1 MDYFDIKELIT
12 FCKVVEL
19 KSFSEAANYLCVTQ
33 PTVSL
38 QINKLE
44 KNLGITLINR
54 EGKNIELTYAG
65 KIFYKKAQKILK
77 EIKETQAII
86 EQIKG
91 YKKGFLIIGSSS
103 LPGEYILPDVITEF
117 HLKYPE
123 IEIFLNIK
131 DTFTIIEEINRGNFD
146 FGIVG
151 SYESHPNL
159 EFKKLLKDEIILI
172 GKNNKKLP
180 DEIEIKDLK
189 NFSFIFRE
197 MTSGTLYSVSK
208 KINLN
213 YLPHKIT
220 VGSLEAQK
228 KLVRNGI
235 GLAFISK
242 YAVEEGIGRDFKMIN
257 VKGIT
262 PINRYFYFVK
272 KKNHKLSQISKE
284 FLDIMLKLI
293 QN

>member
-19 KSFSEAANYLCVTQ
+19 KSFSEAANHLCVTQ

-44 KNLGITLINR
+44 KNLGVTLINR
-54 EGKNIELTYAG
+54 EGKNLELTYAG

-77 EIKETQAII
+77 EIKEAQLII

-91 YKKGFLIIGSSS
+91 FKKGILIIGSSS
-103 LPGEYILPDVITEF
+103 LPGEYILPKVISEF

-131 DTFTIIEEINRGNFD
+131 DTFTIIEEINRGNYD

-151 SYESHPNL
+151 SAESHSNL

-172 GKNNKKLP
+172 GKNDNKLP
-180 DEIEIKDLK
+180 DKIEVNDLK
-189 NFSFIFRE
+189 NFKFIFRE

-213 YLPHKIT
+213 NLHHKIT

-228 KLVRNGI
+228 KLVKSGI
-235 GLAFISK
+235 GLAFISR
-242 YAVEEGIGRDFKMIN
+242 YAIEEELGKDLKEIE
-257 VKGIT
+257 VKNIT

-272 KKNHKLSQISKE
+272 KKNYKLSNISQE
-284 FLDIMLKLI
+284 FLEILLKLI
-293 QN
+293 